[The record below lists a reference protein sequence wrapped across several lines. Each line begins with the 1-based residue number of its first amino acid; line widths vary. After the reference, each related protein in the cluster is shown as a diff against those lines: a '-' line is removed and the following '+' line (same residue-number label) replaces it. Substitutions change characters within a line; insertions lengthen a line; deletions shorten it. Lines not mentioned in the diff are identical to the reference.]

1 MNKKL
6 HTLVNTVAT
15 ILIVFLTFFLGLLV
29 YSKIANHNVSSFLG
43 YSIFEV
49 ATGSMS
55 PTLKVGDWILIKKSS
70 SYQVGDIITYQE
82 TDYYITHRIIEIN
95 DTNVITKGDANLVA
109 DNPISKDNIKGK
121 YIMTLVGLPIVVSIL
136 SNPQTMISIIL
147 IFGSLLL
154 YKHVKRGEHS
164 DNQKN

>member
-15 ILIVFLTFFLGLLV
+15 ILIVFLTFFGGLLV

-95 DTNVITKGDANLVA
+95 DTNVITQGDANLVA

-136 SNPQTMISIIL
+136 SNPLTMISIIL